1 MSRLLISGDNPSCQC
16 VGSGFLK
23 VTESPRQVWM
33 FFHSENMII
42 HSAKPSSVGFWRAV
56 EGSQQTR
63 HEGKICSNWREHRT
77 PLCIGQGCAK
87 PASQLCLP
95 KSSVL
100 LPCMLCTE
108 DDSQHLLQSVSQ
120 LPLNSGLA
128 HTHPRHLRGA
138 QQEGCPKTASLMS
151 HSQVLFILPLPF
163 FSNSPLPAAPAVQ
176 AWPFLSLLPTALE
189 ISLPC
194 CPLLDLD

>member
-1 MSRLLISGDNPSCQC
+1 MQQLEGAQNSTLHWPRLCQAC
-16 VGSGFLK
+16 IPALPPQ
-23 VTESPRQVWM
+23 ELSPT
-33 FFHSENMII
+33 
-42 HSAKPSSVGFWRAV
+42 SVHAV
-56 EGSQQTR
+56 
-63 HEGKICSNWREHRT
+63 
-77 PLCIGQGCAK
+77 
-87 PASQLCLP
+87 
-95 KSSVL
+95 
-100 LPCMLCTE
+100 
-108 DDSQHLLQSVSQ
+108 SQHLLQSVSQ

-138 QQEGCPKTASLMS
+138 QQEGCPNTASLMS